1 MNKEFVNYDIALELK
16 ELGFDEPC
24 FGFYTYKGEIRR
36 YTNFDEELNDF
47 QTLKNSSI
55 TMGRGWCTAP
65 LYQQCWRWFRE
76 KYKLEGLI
84 LPQNQ
89 GAVIDEEPIYFITII
104 SYKNNKMEELFNS
117 TNKETLLHYNPKEE
131 AELAC
136 INKLIEIVKNK

>member
-1 MNKEFVNYDIALELK
+1 MNKEFVNYEESLTLK

-55 TMGRGWCTAP
+55 TLGDNWCTAP

-76 KYKLEGLI
+76 KHELRTSNYRCSIKKEGGI
-84 LPQNQ
+84 
-89 GAVIDEEPIYFITII
+89 VIGDGFRIFKYGKDTI
-104 SYKNNKMEELFNS
+104 S
-117 TNKETLLHYNPKEE
+117 TIEKETYEE
-131 AELAC
+131 AELEC
-136 INKLIEIVKNK
+136 LKKLIEITKTK